1 MTEHRQEFELL
12 KKRYKDDAALK
23 KLFELYLILEHNKV
37 SIMNEKGIDTTGKV
51 KEITGA
57 NSLYIEIF
65 TKEVKEDER

>member
-1 MTEHRQEFELL
+1 MTEDVKEFEIL
-12 KKRYKDDAALK
+12 KRRYRDDRALK
-23 KLFELYLILEHNKV
+23 RLFELYLILEHNKV

-65 TKEVKEDER
+65 TKEVKEEND

>member
-1 MTEHRQEFELL
+1 MTEDVKEFEIL
-12 KKRYKDDAALK
+12 KRRYRDDRALK
-23 KLFELYLILEHNKV
+23 RLFELYLILEYNKV

-65 TKEVKEDER
+65 TKEAKEEND

>member
-1 MTEHRQEFELL
+1 MTEERKEYEEL
-12 KKRYKDDAALK
+12 KRRYRDDRALK
-23 KLFELYLILEHNKV
+23 RLFELYIILEHNKV

-65 TKEVKEDER
+65 TKEVKEEND